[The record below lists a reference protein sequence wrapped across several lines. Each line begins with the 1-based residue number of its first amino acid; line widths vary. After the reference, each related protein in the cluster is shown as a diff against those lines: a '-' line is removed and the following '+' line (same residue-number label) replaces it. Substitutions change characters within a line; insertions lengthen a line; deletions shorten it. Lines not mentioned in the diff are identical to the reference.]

1 MAAQIG
7 GQAVAQK
14 QEVEQ
19 PPFGDGSHTLLHLHV
34 KKALH
39 GPPTP
44 PTGNVIPSSEQ
55 KDTKVDRPWHDCTF
69 KRQGLPRGKDF
80 QEARTSKRQDFDL
93 AVSIHWL

>member
-19 PPFGDGSHTLLHLHV
+19 PPFGNGSHTLLHLDV
-34 KKALH
+34 EKGLVGA
-39 GPPTP
+39 GIA
-44 PTGNVIPSSEQ
+44 PTGGVIAGSEQ

-69 KRQGLPRGKDF
+69 KR
-80 QEARTSKRQDFDL
+80 A
-93 AVSIHWL
+93 W